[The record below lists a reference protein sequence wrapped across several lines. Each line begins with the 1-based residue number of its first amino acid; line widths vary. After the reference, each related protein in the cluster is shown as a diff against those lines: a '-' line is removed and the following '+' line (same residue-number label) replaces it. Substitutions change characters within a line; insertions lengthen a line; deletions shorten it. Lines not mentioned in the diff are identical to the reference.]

1 MNREWVYRL
10 PVGLAAGGVDGV
22 GAVADGGVDVVGAV
36 VSGRWV
42 DTVGAISCGG
52 VVG

>member
-1 MNREWVYRL
+1 MGLYYRL
-10 PVGLAAGGVDGV
+10 PVGLAAGGADVV

-36 VSGRWV
+36 VSGRRI
-42 DTVGAISCGG
+42 DTMGAISCGG